1 MEDIINIEDVKE
13 KMKKQMRYNKGIFGM
28 DQMFMI
34 IAQIDR
40 TGKGKISSKR
50 MDEFLGKLGIYLSSA
65 EQSELCKYLG
75 KTSEND
81 QISIEQFVNLFKSEI
96 PQSLINKVMEVFNKL
111 KENRE
116 STILN
121 RRNLE
126 HAICIK
132 NHPLCKVFKKDEE
145 NTLEQFENSI
155 KFIVMDKNELTE
167 NDFLEIHNNMFYTMP
182 VEEVAYFIKYIPEL
196 WGIKVNDF

>member
-1 MEDIINIEDVKE
+1 MEDIINIDEVKE
-13 KMKKQMRYNKGIFGM
+13 KMKKQMRYNKSIFGM

-50 MDEFLGKLGIYLSSA
+50 LDEFLGKLGIYLSSP
-65 EQSELCKYLG
+65 EQNELCKYIG

-81 QISIEQFVNLFKSEI
+81 QVSIEQFVNLFNTEI
-96 PQSLINKVMEVFNKL
+96 PQTLINQVMEVFNKL
-111 KENRE
+111 KNNRE
-116 STILN
+116 SRILN
-121 RRNLE
+121 RQDME
-126 HAICIK
+126 TAICIK

-145 NTLEQFENSI
+145 NTREQFENSI
-155 KFIVMDKNELTE
+155 KFIVMDKNELDE
-167 NDFLEIHNNMFYTMP
+167 KDFLEIHNNMFYTMP
-182 VEEVAYFIKYIPEL
+182 NEEVAYFVKYIPEI